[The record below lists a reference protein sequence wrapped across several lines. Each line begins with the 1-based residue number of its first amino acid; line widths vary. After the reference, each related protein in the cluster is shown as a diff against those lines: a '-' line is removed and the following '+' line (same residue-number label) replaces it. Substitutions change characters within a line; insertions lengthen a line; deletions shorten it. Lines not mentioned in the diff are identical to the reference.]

1 MDTATTIAPAAVEFS
16 TEELEAALKAKGF
29 KVKLTEVHEK
39 EVKAE
44 KTEAERLVEALA
56 LVAKVEVKEDGTA
69 VIVILPTEEIEAN
82 EEAKLV
88 MTALGE
94 KSRTTMEKIEKARRL
109 ATYTGKPRGRK
120 PGVKAEGTE
129 GTEGTAPEGTEA
141 PAA

>member
-1 MDTATTIAPAAVEFS
+1 MDTAATIAPAATEFS
-16 TEELEAALKAKGF
+16 TAELEAALIARGY

-39 EVKAE
+39 EAKVE

-69 VIVILPTEEIEAN
+69 VIVILPTKEIEAN

-88 MTALGE
+88 MSALGE
-94 KSRTTMEKIEKARRL
+94 KARTTMEKIEKARRL

-129 GTEGTAPEGTEA
+129 GTAPEGTEA

>member
-1 MDTATTIAPAAVEFS
+1 MDTATTIAPAAAEFS
-16 TEELEAALKAKGF
+16 TEELEAALVAKGY
-29 KVKLTEVHEK
+29 KVKLIEVHEK
-39 EVKAE
+39 EAKVE
-44 KTEAERLVEALA
+44 KTGAERLVEALA

-88 MTALGE
+88 MAALGE

-109 ATYTGKPRGRK
+109 AAYTGKPRGRK
-120 PGVKAEGTE
+120 PGVKAEAGTE
-129 GTEGTAPEGTEA
+129 GTES

>member
-1 MDTATTIAPAAVEFS
+1 MDTAATIAPTATEFS
-16 TEELEAALKAKGF
+16 TAELEAALIAKGY

-39 EVKAE
+39 EAKVE

-88 MTALGE
+88 MSALGE
-94 KSRTTMEKIEKARRL
+94 KARTTMEKIEKARRL

-120 PGVKAEGTE
+120 PGVKAEAGTK
-129 GTEGTAPEGTEA
+129 GTEA